1 MGTKC
6 WSWLERNALGLDE
19 ISDHTGIYVDLYVIP
34 KDIVLYLYPQKMR
47 HNGAMLFGAQ
57 RHLLGDFFLAQ
68 H

>member
-1 MGTKC
+1 M
-6 WSWLERNALGLDE
+6 GLDE

-68 H
+68 Y